1 LLVGHAALDLA
12 AAARCEGADEGG
24 GEGAVRG
31 GGEFVLEVESGFG
44 VDEEVLFVGERG
56 AVGAGAVDGIVLGEG
71 GRGEVVEGGELAG
84 GGDFEE
90 AFSRE
95 VG

>member
-1 LLVGHAALDLA
+1 M
-12 AAARCEGADEGG
+12 
-24 GEGAVRG
+24 
-31 GGEFVLEVESGFG
+31 EVERGLG

-56 AVGAGAVDGIVLGEG
+56 AVGAGAVDGIVFREG
-71 GRGEVVEGGELAG
+71 GWGEVGEGGELAG

-90 AFSRE
+90 AFSRG